1 MHKSIYPNFH
11 DFFLRIMSFLAPLGS
26 YIKDCDII
34 HAQSYFICDINYH
47 ISIVILRKKEAELT
61 RKDIDL
67 GLQGSIYRK
76 YYEF

>member
-11 DFFLRIMSFLAPLGS
+11 DFLRNMSFLAPLGS
-26 YIKDCDII
+26 YIKECDII
-34 HAQSYFICDINYH
+34 YARSYFTSDINYH
-47 ISIVILRKKEAELT
+47 ISIVILRKKEAELA